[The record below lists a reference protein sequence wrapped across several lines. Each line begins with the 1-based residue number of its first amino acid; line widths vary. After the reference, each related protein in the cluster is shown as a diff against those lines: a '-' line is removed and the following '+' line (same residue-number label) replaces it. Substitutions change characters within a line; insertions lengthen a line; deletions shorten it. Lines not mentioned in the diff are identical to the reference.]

1 MLTDRCLGDALFGSL
16 PVVGISGCDG
26 VGRVE
31 PCSAGCMLMGP
42 VNGDL
47 RRGIIDNAPQTTLF
61 GYRPA
66 VRSTSPPPNPAG

>member
-47 RRGIIDNAPQTTLF
+47 RRGIIHNAPQTALF
-61 GYRPA
+61 GYPHRSLDAPA
-66 VRSTSPPPNPAG
+66 P